1 MILRV
6 STSHPRRVTVL
17 FTTKFG
23 RLCLAVTATTLAMA
37 APTLAE
43 PKFSFANTPGQL
55 PKTVVPESYSI
66 TLAPDPKTLQFVG
79 SETIDIDVRKP
90 TRTIILNA
98 LNLEI
103 PEAKLADLGLAA
115 TIKIDNEKQTATF
128 TFPQEIAQGKHK
140 LALSFKGKAG
150 SQAEGIYY
158 VRYQTDRGEKVLFGT
173 QMEAT
178 DARRMFPNWDEPVF
192 RARFALTVKVPSNFM
207 AVSNMPIVE
216 EKSLGTNLK
225 QVRFQETPSMASY
238 LVVLVA
244 GELAAIEDEVD
255 GVKMRV
261 VTTAGKQETGR
272 YALNSLKK
280 ILPFYNDYFGQ
291 KFPLPKLDMIAIPG
305 GFGGAMEN
313 WGGIT
318 YNETALLFDP
328 ANSSQQTKER
338 VFIVVAHEVA
348 HQWFGDLV
356 TMAWWD
362 NLWLNEG
369 FASWMEAKAT
379 AQFNPTWNTW
389 LRYDA
394 PKQEAMDSDAR
405 STTHPIQQP
414 VRDPAEAAG
423 AFDEITYQ
431 KGGAVIRMFETY
443 LGEEKFRA
451 GIRSY
456 MAAHQYGS
464 TTTADLWASLQQASG
479 ADVGAIAA
487 SWTEQPGFPV
497 VVVDGTCSAGKR
509 RVKLSQER
517 FTIDD
522 PKADPLGWQIP
533 ITYTTAVDATPQTY
547 LLKDKSAMI
556 DGGNCDTPLK
566 LNAGNTGYYRVQY
579 STALQQQLKDQFAL
593 FPLTD
598 RLNLLSDSW
607 ALVKANR
614 SSTKDYLN
622 LAQGVRDE
630 TDLALWSQVLGTLS
644 AIDNIQIDQPGRP
657 AFQSYG
663 RDFLANL
670 YKRLGWDAKP
680 DEPETTALLRS
691 KMLTLLGDFRD
702 KGVITEARLRFAAY
716 LKEPKAL
723 APNLRPTVF
732 HIVGRY
738 SDQATY
744 DQLHRL
750 AIKTQSTEEKKLFY
764 GSMTD
769 ALDPVLAKQ
778 TLQIVF
784 KNELEPGLASDLVT
798 QVADNGEQPGL
809 AWEFAKTHTKALL
822 DMQASFRRNRYIPRI
837 ARNFAEQSR
846 ADELEAFAK
855 ANLPADAMSEVKK
868 ALTRIRYRADLKK
881 RELPIIDTYA
891 CNQKAG
897 SSPSNVR
904 FCVDVR

>member
-1 MILRV
+1 
-6 STSHPRRVTVL
+6 VL
-17 FTTKFG
+17 FTTKFE
-23 RLCLAVTATTLAMA
+23 RLCLALTTATLAMA
-37 APTLAE
+37 TPALAE

-55 PKTVVPESYSI
+55 PKTVVPESYAI
-66 TLAPDPKTLQFVG
+66 TLAPDPKSLQFLG
-79 SETIDIDVRKP
+79 SETINIDVRKP

-103 PEAKLADLGLAA
+103 PEAKLTDLGLAA
-115 TIKIDNEKQTATF
+115 TIKIDQEKQTATF
-128 TFPQEIAQGKHK
+128 TFPQVIATGKHK

-150 SQAEGIYY
+150 TQAEGLYY
-158 VRYQTDRGEKVLFGT
+158 VNYQTDQGKKLLFGT

-192 RARFALTVKVPSNFM
+192 RAQFALTVKVPSNFM
-207 AVSNMPIVE
+207 AVSNMPIAE
-216 EKSLGTNLK
+216 EKAIGNGLK
-225 QVRFQETPSMASY
+225 QVRFGETPSMASY

-244 GELAAIEDEVD
+244 GELAAIEDEVA
-255 GVKMRV
+255 GVKIRV
-261 VTTAGKQETGR
+261 VTTEGKQETGR

-280 ILPFYNDYFGQ
+280 ILPYYNDYFGK

-318 YNETALLFDP
+318 YNESVLLFDP
-328 ANSSQQTKER
+328 ANSSQQTKED

-356 TMAWWD
+356 TTAWWD

-379 AQFNPTWNTW
+379 DQFNPTWNTW

-394 PKQEAMDSDAR
+394 PKQVAMDSDAR

-414 VRDPAEAAG
+414 VRDPAEAAS

-431 KGGAVIRMFETY
+431 KGGAVIRMIETY
-443 LGEEKFRA
+443 LGEDKFRA

-456 MAAHQYGS
+456 MATHQYGS
-464 TTTADLWASLQQASG
+464 TTTADLWESLQQASG
-479 ADVGAIAA
+479 VDVGAIAA
-487 SWTEQPGFPV
+487 GWTEQPGFPV
-497 VVVDGTCSAGKR
+497 VVVDGTCNAGKR
-509 RVKLSQER
+509 SVKLSQER

-522 PKADPLGWQIP
+522 PKADPLRWQIP
-533 ITYTTAVDATPQTY
+533 ITYTAAIEGTPQTY
-547 LLKDKSAMI
+547 LLKDKSASL
-556 DGGNCDTPLK
+556 DAGNCDTPVK

-579 STALQQQLKDQFAL
+579 SSALQQQLKDQFAL
-593 FPLTD
+593 YPLTD

-607 ALVKANR
+607 ALVKAGR
-614 SSTKDYLN
+614 SSTRDYLN
-622 LAQGVRDE
+622 LAEGVRE
-630 TDLALWSQVLGTLS
+630 QTDLALWNQVLGTLS
-644 AIDNIQIDQPGRP
+644 SIDDLQSGQPGRS

-663 RDFLANL
+663 RNFLGNL
-670 YKRLGWDAKP
+670 YKSLGWEAKP
-680 DEPETTALLRS
+680 GELETTALLRS
-691 KMLTLLGDFRD
+691 NMLTLLGDFRD
-702 KGVITEARLRFAAY
+702 APVIAEARSRFAAY
-716 LKEPKAL
+716 LKDPKSL

-744 DQLHRL
+744 DQLHSL
-750 AIKTQSTEEKKLFY
+750 ALKTQSTEEKRLFY
-764 GSMTD
+764 RAMTD

-778 TLQIVF
+778 TLEIVF
-784 KNELEPGLASDLVT
+784 KNELEPGLASSLVL
-798 QVADNGEQPGL
+798 QVADNGEQPAL
-809 AWEFAKTHTKALL
+809 AWDFAKTHVKELL
-822 DMQASFRRNRYIPRI
+822 TMQAFFARNRYIPRL
-837 ARNFAEQSR
+837 AGNFSDQSR

-868 ALTRIRYRADLKK
+868 SVARIRYRADLKK
-881 RELPIIDTYA
+881 RELPVIDTYT

-897 SSPSNVR
+897 ASPSNVR

>member
-1 MILRV
+1 
-6 STSHPRRVTVL
+6 VL

-23 RLCLAVTATTLAMA
+23 RLCIALTIASLAIAT
-37 APTLAE
+37 PTLAE

-55 PKTVVPESYSI
+55 PKTVVPESYAI
-66 TLAPDPKTLQFVG
+66 TLTPDPKTLQFLG
-79 SETIDIDVRKP
+79 SETVNIDVRQP

-103 PEAKLADLGLAA
+103 SEAKLTDIGLAA

-128 TFPQEIAQGKHK
+128 TFPQVIATGKHK

-150 SQAEGIYY
+150 TQAEGLYY
-158 VRYQTDRGEKVLFGT
+158 VNYQTDQGKKLLFGT

-207 AVSNMPIVE
+207 AVSNMPIAE
-216 EKSLGTNLK
+216 EKAIGNGLK
-225 QVRFQETPSMASY
+225 QVRFGETPSMASY

-244 GELAAIEDEVD
+244 GELAAIEDEVA
-255 GVKMRV
+255 GVKIRV
-261 VTTAGKQETGR
+261 VTTEGKQETGR

-280 ILPFYNDYFGQ
+280 ILPYYNDYFGK

-318 YNETALLFDP
+318 YNESVLLFDP
-328 ANSSQQTKER
+328 ANSSQQTKED

-356 TMAWWD
+356 TTAWWD

-379 AQFNPTWNTW
+379 DQFNPTWNTW

-394 PKQEAMDSDAR
+394 PKQVAMDSDAR

-414 VRDPAEAAG
+414 VRDPAEAAS

-431 KGGAVIRMFETY
+431 KGGAVIRMIETY
-443 LGEEKFRA
+443 LGEDKFRA

-456 MAAHQYGS
+456 MATHQYGS
-464 TTTADLWASLQQASG
+464 TTTADLWESLQQASG
-479 ADVGAIAA
+479 VDVGAIAA
-487 SWTEQPGFPV
+487 GWTEQPGFPV
-497 VVVDGTCSAGKR
+497 VVVDGTCNAGKR
-509 RVKLSQER
+509 SVKLSQER

-522 PKADPLGWQIP
+522 PKADPLRWQIP
-533 ITYTTAVDATPQTY
+533 ITYTAAIEGTPQTY
-547 LLKDKSAMI
+547 LLKDKSASL
-556 DGGNCDTPLK
+556 DAGNCDTPVK

-579 STALQQQLKDQFAL
+579 SSALQQQLKDQFAL
-593 FPLTD
+593 YPLTD

-607 ALVKANR
+607 ALVKAGR
-614 SSTKDYLN
+614 SSTRDYLN
-622 LAQGVRDE
+622 LAEGVRE
-630 TDLALWSQVLGTLS
+630 QTDLALWNQVLGTLS
-644 AIDNIQIDQPGRP
+644 SIDDLQSGQPGRS

-663 RDFLANL
+663 RNFLGNL
-670 YKRLGWDAKP
+670 YKSLGWEAKP
-680 DEPETTALLRS
+680 GELETTALLRS
-691 KMLTLLGDFRD
+691 NMLTLLGDFRD
-702 KGVITEARLRFAAY
+702 APVIAEARSRFAAY
-716 LKEPKAL
+716 LKDPKSL

-744 DQLHRL
+744 DQLHSL
-750 AIKTQSTEEKKLFY
+750 ALKTQSTEEKRLFY
-764 GSMTD
+764 RAMTD

-778 TLQIVF
+778 TLEIVF
-784 KNELEPGLASDLVT
+784 KNELEPGLASSLVL
-798 QVADNGEQPGL
+798 QVADNGEQPAL
-809 AWEFAKTHTKALL
+809 AWDFAKTHVKELL
-822 DMQASFRRNRYIPRI
+822 TMQAFFARNRYIPRL
-837 ARNFAEQSR
+837 AGNFSDQSR

-868 ALTRIRYRADLKK
+868 SVARIRYRADLKK
-881 RELPIIDTYA
+881 RELPVIDTYT

-897 SSPSNVR
+897 ASPSNVR

>member
-1 MILRV
+1 
-6 STSHPRRVTVL
+6 VL

-23 RLCLAVTATTLAMA
+23 RLCIALTIASLAIAT
-37 APTLAE
+37 PTLAE

-55 PKTVVPESYSI
+55 PKTVVPESYAI
-66 TLAPDPKTLQFVG
+66 TLTPDPKTLQFLG
-79 SETIDIDVRKP
+79 SETVNIDVRQP

-103 PEAKLADLGLAA
+103 SEAKLTDIGLAA

-128 TFPQEIAQGKHK
+128 TFPQVIATGKHK

-150 SQAEGIYY
+150 TQAEGLYY
-158 VRYQTDRGEKVLFGT
+158 VNYQTDQGKKLLFGT

-192 RARFALTVKVPSNFM
+192 RAQFALTVKVPSNFM
-207 AVSNMPIVE
+207 AVSNMPIAE
-216 EKSLGTNLK
+216 EKAIGNGLK
-225 QVRFQETPSMASY
+225 QVRFGETPSMASY

-244 GELAAIEDEVD
+244 GELAAIEDEVA
-255 GVKMRV
+255 GVKIRV
-261 VTTAGKQETGR
+261 VTTEGKQETGR

-280 ILPFYNDYFGQ
+280 ILPYYNDYFGK

-318 YNETALLFDP
+318 YNESVLLFDP
-328 ANSSQQTKER
+328 ANSSQQTKED

-356 TMAWWD
+356 TTAWWD

-379 AQFNPTWNTW
+379 DQFNPTWNTW

-394 PKQEAMDSDAR
+394 PKQVAMDSDAR

-414 VRDPAEAAG
+414 VRDPAEAAS

-431 KGGAVIRMFETY
+431 KGGAVIRMIETY
-443 LGEEKFRA
+443 LGEDKFRA

-456 MAAHQYGS
+456 MATHQYGS
-464 TTTADLWASLQQASG
+464 TTTADLWESLQQASG
-479 ADVGAIAA
+479 VDVGAIAA
-487 SWTEQPGFPV
+487 GWTEQPGFPV
-497 VVVDGTCSAGKR
+497 VVVDGTCNAGKR
-509 RVKLSQER
+509 SVKLSQER

-522 PKADPLGWQIP
+522 PKADPLRWQIP
-533 ITYTTAVDATPQTY
+533 ITYTAAIEGTPQTY
-547 LLKDKSAMI
+547 LLKDKSASL
-556 DGGNCDTPLK
+556 DAGNCDTPVK

-579 STALQQQLKDQFAL
+579 SSALQQQLKDQFAL
-593 FPLTD
+593 YPLTD

-607 ALVKANR
+607 ALVKAGR
-614 SSTKDYLN
+614 SSTRDYLN
-622 LAQGVRDE
+622 LAEGVRE
-630 TDLALWSQVLGTLS
+630 QTDLALWNQVLGTLS
-644 AIDNIQIDQPGRP
+644 SIDDLQSGQPGRS

-663 RDFLANL
+663 RNFLGNL
-670 YKRLGWDAKP
+670 YKSLGWEAKP
-680 DEPETTALLRS
+680 GELETTALLRS
-691 KMLTLLGDFRD
+691 NMLTLLGDFRD
-702 KGVITEARLRFAAY
+702 APVIAEARSRFAAY
-716 LKEPKAL
+716 LKDPKSL

-744 DQLHRL
+744 DQLHSL
-750 AIKTQSTEEKKLFY
+750 ALKTQSTEEKRLFY
-764 GSMTD
+764 RAMTD

-778 TLQIVF
+778 TLEIVF
-784 KNELEPGLASDLVT
+784 KNELEPGLASSLVL
-798 QVADNGEQPGL
+798 QVADNGEQPAL
-809 AWEFAKTHTKALL
+809 AWDFAKTHVKELL
-822 DMQASFRRNRYIPRI
+822 TMQAFFARNRYIPRL
-837 ARNFAEQSR
+837 AGNFSDQSR

-868 ALTRIRYRADLKK
+868 SVARIRYRADLKK
-881 RELPIIDTYA
+881 RELPVIDTYT

-897 SSPSNVR
+897 ASPSNVR

>member
-1 MILRV
+1 M
-6 STSHPRRVTVL
+6 
-17 FTTKFG
+17 
-23 RLCLAVTATTLAMA
+23 AT
-37 APTLAE
+37 PILAE

-55 PKTVVPESYSI
+55 PKLVVPESYAI
-66 TLAPDPKTLQFVG
+66 TLAPDPKTLQFRG

-90 TRTIILNA
+90 TRTIVLNA
-98 LNLEI
+98 LNLDI
-103 PEAKLADLGLAA
+103 PEAKLADIGLAA
-115 TIKIDNEKQTATF
+115 TVKIDNQKQTATF
-128 TFPQEIAQGKHK
+128 TFPKVIATGKHK

-150 SQAEGIYY
+150 SQAEGLYY
-158 VRYQTDRGEKVLFGT
+158 VNYQSDQGKKLLFGT

-178 DARRMFPNWDEPVF
+178 DARRMFPNWDEPAF
-192 RARFALTVKVPSNFM
+192 RARFALTVKVPNNFM
-207 AVSNMPIVE
+207 AVSNMPIAE
-216 EKSLGTNLK
+216 EKAIGNGLK
-225 QVRFQETPSMASY
+225 QVAFQQTPSMASY

-244 GELAAIEDEVD
+244 GELAAIEDEVA
-255 GVKMRV
+255 GVKIRV
-261 VTTAGKQETGR
+261 VTTEGKQETGR

-280 ILPFYNDYFGQ
+280 ILPYYNDYFGQ

-328 ANSSQQTKER
+328 ASSSQQTKEL
-338 VFIVVAHEVA
+338 VFVVVAHEVA

-379 AQFNPTWNTW
+379 DHFNPTWNTW
-389 LRYDA
+389 LRSDA
-394 PKQEAMDSDAR
+394 SKQFAMDSDAR

-414 VRDPAEAAG
+414 VRDPAEAAS

-464 TTTADLWASLQQASG
+464 TTTADLWDALQQASG
-479 ADVGAIAA
+479 VDVSALAA
-487 SWTEQPGFPV
+487 GWTEQPGFPV
-497 VVVDGTCSAGKR
+497 VRVDATCSAGKSSM
-509 RVKLSQER
+509 KLSQER

-522 PKADPLGWQIP
+522 PNADPLLWQIP
-533 ITYTTAVDATPQTY
+533 LTYTTAVEGTAQTY
-547 LLKDKSAMI
+547 LLKGKSTSLDA
-556 DGGNCDTPLK
+556 GSCDLPVK
-566 LNAGNTGYYRVQY
+566 LNAGNIGYYRVHY
-579 STALQQQLKDQFAL
+579 SAALQQQLKDQFSL

-607 ALVKANR
+607 ALVKAGH
-614 SSTKDYLN
+614 SSTRDYLN
-622 LAQGVRDE
+622 LAEGVRE
-630 TDLALWSQVLGTLS
+630 QTDLAVWSQVLGVLS
-644 AIDNIQIDQPGRP
+644 SIGDLQNGQPGRS

-663 RDFLANL
+663 RDFLGYL
-670 YKRLGWDAKP
+670 YTNLGWEAKP
-680 DEPETTALLRS
+680 GEPETTALLRS
-691 KMLTLLGDFRD
+691 NMLTLLGDFRD
-702 KGVITEARLRFAAY
+702 PSVIAEARLRFAAY
-716 LKEPKAL
+716 LKAPKSL
-723 APNLRPTVF
+723 TPNLRPTVF

-744 DQLHRL
+744 DQLHGL
-750 AIKTQSTEEKKLFY
+750 ALKTQSTEEKRLFY
-764 GSMTD
+764 GAMTD
-769 ALDPVLAKQ
+769 ALDPALAKQ
-778 TLQIVF
+778 TLEIVF
-784 KNELEPGLASDLVT
+784 KNELEPGLASGLVL
-798 QVADNGEQPGL
+798 QVADNGEQPAL
-809 AWEFAKTHTKALL
+809 AWDFAKTHVKELL
-822 DMQASFRRNRYIPRI
+822 AMQAFFQRNRYMPRL
-837 ARNFAEQSR
+837 AGNFSEQSR

-868 ALTRIRYRADLKK
+868 AAAKIRYRADLKK
-881 RELPIIDTYA
+881 RELPIVDTYA

-897 SSPSNVR
+897 ASPSNVR
-904 FCVDVR
+904 FCLDVR